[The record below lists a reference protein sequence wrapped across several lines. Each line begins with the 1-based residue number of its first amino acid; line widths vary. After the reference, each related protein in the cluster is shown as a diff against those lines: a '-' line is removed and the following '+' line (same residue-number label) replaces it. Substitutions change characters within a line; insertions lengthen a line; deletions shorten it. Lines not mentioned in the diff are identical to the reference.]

1 MRRIDY
7 QPAGKMTK
15 INVNDWLIHSTKEL
29 SKTSDLASL
38 ETQVVLSHVL
48 QQSRE
53 WLVSHPEHT
62 LHEEQALEADQQI
75 KRVIEGV
82 PLPYIT
88 GKQAFFGL
96 DFIVNP
102 HVLIPRPETEQ
113 LVEECIQWLEEHPNK
128 RKMVDVGTGSGIIA
142 ITLADRFSD
151 LEMTAIDLSDQA
163 LEVAKCNAD
172 RLNIL
177 QNIKFLKCDLLENC
191 DEKFDL
197 IAANLPYIPS
207 GLLQTLSVS
216 KHEPILALDGG
227 EDGLDL
233 ISRLLVQSE
242 IHIIPGGMT
251 ILEIESSLAQATMDL
266 ANTLLPRAKKT
277 LLNDLATQPRIL
289 KINH

>member
-7 QPAGKMTK
+7 QPMGKMTK
-15 INVNDWLIHSTKEL
+15 ISINDWLISARKEL
-29 SKTSDLASL
+29 SKTSDLAYL
-38 ETQVVLSHVL
+38 ETQVILSHVTEK
-48 QQSRE
+48 SRE
-53 WLVSHPEHT
+53 WLISHPEH
-62 LHEEQALEADQQI
+62 LLSEKQLLEADAHINQL
-75 KRVIEGV
+75 IEGV

-96 DFIVNP
+96 DFIVSP
-102 HVLIPRPETEQ
+102 DVLIPRPETEQ
-113 LVEECIQWLEEHPNK
+113 LVEECIQWLEEHPTK

-151 LEMTAIDLSDQA
+151 LEVTAVDLSDQA
-163 LEVAKCNAD
+163 LEVAQSNAD
-172 RLNIL
+172 RLKVA
-177 QNIKFLKCDLLENC
+177 QNTKFLKSDLLEKC

-233 ISRLLVQSE
+233 ISRLLVQS
-242 IHIIPGGMT
+242 ISHMTTGGMT
-251 ILEIESSLAQATMDL
+251 ILEIESSQAQTTIDL
-266 ANTLLPRAKKT
+266 ANTLIPRAKKT
-277 LLNDLATQPRIL
+277 LLNDLATLPRIL